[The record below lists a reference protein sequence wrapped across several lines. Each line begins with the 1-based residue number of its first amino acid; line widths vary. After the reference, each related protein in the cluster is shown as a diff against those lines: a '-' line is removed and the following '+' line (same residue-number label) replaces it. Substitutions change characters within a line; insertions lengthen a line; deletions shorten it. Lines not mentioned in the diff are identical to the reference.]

1 MIIDGYAQ
9 CPRCRSNMYR
19 NEFPKCV
26 RCGTDYD
33 DYKNQEMINNLKR
46 FGFEEVVEYH
56 SQHLI
61 QRLFESP
68 KVKDTYLKWGKIIA
82 RRLSNTSNREMYFE
96 TKTIGIFNTYGDYE
110 NVERSL
116 KYFLRKY
123 MQENELYIKSQ
134 KREQLINQIL

>member
-1 MIIDGYAQ
+1 MIIDGGYTQ
-9 CPRCRSNMYR
+9 CPRCSANMY
-19 NEFPKCV
+19 EFPKCD

-56 SQHLI
+56 SQNLI

-82 RRLSNTSNREMYFE
+82 RRHSNPSNRVMYFE
-96 TKTIGIFNTYGDYE
+96 TKPIGIFNHYGDYE
-110 NVERSL
+110 NVERAL
-116 KYFLRKY
+116 KHFLWEY